1 LEYVLT
7 ADGGGGVVRVK
18 IRLDLVGAA
27 LNLCLVVGL
36 GGCSML
42 DSSALA
48 TEAAAVRQIPMLDT
62 VDEPSVQGSQPVL
75 ETAKRSPTPSRKK
88 PDAKGAAPPVEEDFY
103 DPFAKED
110 EGVVEEDYDPWEPF
124 NSKIFEF
131 NRQVDKWVLKP
142 VAQGYNFVV
151 PDRLQVG
158 VHNFFYNVRF
168 PPRFFNNLF
177 QGKLKGAGIEVGRF
191 LINSTAG
198 VAGFIDVAE
207 RMDVTTPEEDTGQT
221 LGFYGVGPGP
231 YLVVPFLPPFTVRDF
246 VGYFADIALNPIN
259 WLVLPIIEVD
269 GVPSAISHPNRDTT
283 TIIQLSTRVG
293 DIVNERSL
301 SLEKFQGVEEAT
313 LDLYAAV
320 RNAYLQSRQKQIRQ

>member
-1 LEYVLT
+1 M
-7 ADGGGGVVRVK
+7 RVK
-18 IRLDLVGAA
+18 SRLGLAGLV
-27 LNLCLVVGL
+27 LNLCAVVGL
-36 GGCSML
+36 GGCSIL
-42 DSSALA
+42 DSSTVTTGPA
-48 TEAAAVRQIPMLDT
+48 TARQILILDT
-62 VDEPSVQGSQPVL
+62 ADDLLVQPSQPIL
-75 ETAKRSPTPSRKK
+75 EIAQRNPPSAAKTPDPKE
-88 PDAKGAAPPVEEDFY
+88 DAPPMDQDFY

-110 EGVVEEDYDPWEPF
+110 EGGAEEDYDPWEPF

-131 NRQVDKWVLKP
+131 NRQLDKWVLKP
-142 VAQGYNFVV
+142 VAQGYNFVM

-191 LINSTAG
+191 LINTTAG
-198 VAGFIDVAE
+198 VGGFIDVAE
-207 RMDVTTPEEDTGQT
+207 RMDMTTPEEDTGQT

-246 VGYFADIALNPIN
+246 AGYFADIALNPIN

>member
-1 LEYVLT
+1 M
-7 ADGGGGVVRVK
+7 RVK
-18 IRLDLVGAA
+18 NRLGLVGLA
-27 LNLCLVVGL
+27 LYLCLASSL
-36 GGCSML
+36 GGCSIL
-42 DSSALA
+42 DSSTVTAEPA
-48 TEAAAVRQIPMLDT
+48 IARQIPMLDT
-62 VDEPSVQGSQPVL
+62 TDDVLIQPWQPVL
-75 ETAKRSPTPSRKK
+75 EIAQPSPPPAPKK
-88 PDAKGAAPPVEEDFY
+88 PDPKENAPPVDEAFH

-131 NRQVDKWVLKP
+131 NQQLDKWVLKP
-142 VAQGYNFVV
+142 VAQGYNFVM

-177 QGKLKGAGIEVGRF
+177 QGKLKGAGIEVERF

-198 VAGFIDVAE
+198 VGGFIDVAE
-207 RMDVTTPEEDTGQT
+207 RMDITTPEEDTGQT

-246 VGYFADIALNPIN
+246 FGYFADIALNPIN
-259 WLVLPIIEVD
+259 WLVLPIIEVE
-269 GVPSAISHPNRDTT
+269 GIPSVISHPNRDTT

>member
-1 LEYVLT
+1 
-7 ADGGGGVVRVK
+7 
-18 IRLDLVGAA
+18 
-27 LNLCLVVGL
+27 
-36 GGCSML
+36 M
-42 DSSALA
+42 
-48 TEAAAVRQIPMLDT
+48 
-62 VDEPSVQGSQPVL
+62 
-75 ETAKRSPTPSRKK
+75 
-88 PDAKGAAPPVEEDFY
+88 EERFY

-131 NRQVDKWVLKP
+131 NQQLDKWVLKP
-142 VAQGYNFVV
+142 VAQGYNFIM

-158 VHNFFYNVRF
+158 IHNFFYNVRF

-177 QGKLKGAGIEVGRF
+177 QGKLKGAGIEVERF

-198 VAGFIDVAE
+198 VGGFIDVAE
-207 RMDVTTPEEDTGQT
+207 RMDITTPEEDTGQT

-269 GVPSAISHPNRDTT
+269 GIPSVISHPNRNTT

-320 RNAYLQSRQKQIRQ
+320 RNAYLQARQRQITMSVIKKKKH

>member
-1 LEYVLT
+1 MRIKKQFGSIGL
-7 ADGGGGVVRVK
+7 
-18 IRLDLVGAA
+18 A
-27 LNLCLVVGL
+27 LQLCLVISL
-36 GGCSML
+36 GGCTGL
-42 DSSALA
+42 ESSTRSTEHASTRQNLPPDTADDAL
-48 TEAAAVRQIPMLDT
+48 VHP
-62 VDEPSVQGSQPVL
+62 SQPVMEVARRSQPPSPKKS
-75 ETAKRSPTPSRKK
+75 ETKESTPSGS
-88 PDAKGAAPPVEEDFY
+88 DEFY
-103 DPFAKED
+103 DPFAKDHE
-110 EGVVEEDYDPWEPF
+110 EGVEEDYDPWEPF

-158 VHNFFYNVRF
+158 VHNFFYNTRF
-168 PPRFFNNLF
+168 TPRFFNNLF
-177 QGKLKGAGIEVGRF
+177 QGKLKGAGIEAGRF
-191 LINSTAG
+191 LINSTVG
-198 VAGFIDVAE
+198 LAGFIDVAE
-207 RMDVTTPEEDTGQT
+207 RMDIITPEEDTGQT

-246 VGYFADIALNPIN
+246 IGYLADIALNPIN
-259 WLVLPIIEVD
+259 WLVLPIIEVE

>member
-1 LEYVLT
+1 M
-7 ADGGGGVVRVK
+7 K
-18 IRLDLVGAA
+18 NRLGLVGLA
-27 LNLCLVVGL
+27 LDFCLVIGL
-36 GGCSML
+36 GGCSIL
-42 DSSALA
+42 DSSAMPAEPA
-48 TEAAAVRQIPMLDT
+48 TTRRFPMLDT
-62 VDEPSVQGSQPVL
+62 ADDHVVQPSQPVL
-75 ETAKRSPTPSRKK
+75 EIAQRHSQPASKK
-88 PDAKGAAPPVEEDFY
+88 PNPKADAPPVDEDFY
-103 DPFAKED
+103 DPFAKAD
-110 EGVVEEDYDPWEPF
+110 EAGIEEDYDPWEPF

-168 PPRFFNNLF
+168 PPRFFNNIF
-177 QGKLKGAGIEVGRF
+177 QGKLTGAGIEVGRF

-198 VAGFIDVAE
+198 LAGFIDVAE
-207 RMDVTTPEEDTGQT
+207 RMNMTTPEEDTGQT

-231 YLVVPFLPPFTVRDF
+231 YLVVPFLPPFTARDF

-259 WLVLPIIEVD
+259 WLVLPIIEVE

-320 RNAYLQSRQKQIRQ
+320 RNAYLQSRKKQIRQ